1 MALILHIETATRI
14 CSVALSNNGSFLC
27 MRESSATNAHS
38 SQVTLFI
45 DEVFREAGVPL
56 TSLDAVAVSMG
67 PGSYTGLRIG
77 VAAAKGLCYALDRP
91 LIAVET
97 LAAMATGLNDPT
109 PLPPPLGGEGEVN
122 ALTPDPSP
130 GGTPLTPD
138 PSPGGRGEYVCPML
152 DARRMEVYCA
162 IYDRNFREVMPVE
175 AVIVNEDSFAEYL
188 AKGILTFGGE
198 GAEKCRPLLENHPNA
213 RFVSGFETSA
223 KFMVPLAFER
233 FNSGRFEDLAY
244 FEPFYLKEFVAGKPR
259 VKGLR

>member
-27 MRESSATNAHS
+27 MRESSAPNAHS

-45 DEVFREAGVPL
+45 DEVLKEAGVPV
-56 TSLDAVAVSMG
+56 TAIDAVAVSMG

-109 PLPPPLGGEGEVN
+109 PLPPPIGGEGE
-122 ALTPDPSP
+122 
-130 GGTPLTPD
+130 
-138 PSPGGRGEYVCPML
+138 YICPML
-152 DARRMEVYCA
+152 DAKRMEVYCA
-162 IYDRNFREVMPVE
+162 IYDRELHEVRPTE
-175 AVIVNEDSFAEYL
+175 AVIVTEDSFAEYL
-188 AKGILTFGGE
+188 HKGIVTFGGE
-198 GAEKCRPLLENHPNA
+198 GAEKCREVLEHHPNA

-223 KFMVPLAFER
+223 KFMVPLAIER
-233 FNSGRFEDLAY
+233 FSSGRFEDLAY